1 MIRLAPRSRTWRAGI
16 TSVLDSVASA
26 LLGAGA
32 MASVLGGSFGR
43 AAVIA
48 LGWLVLVA
56 LRASFAVAEE
66 L

>member
-16 TSVLDSVASA
+16 ASVLDSCASA

-32 MASVLGGSFGR
+32 MASVLGGSFGT

-56 LRASFAVAEE
+56 LRASLAVAEE